1 LHKLKA
7 ETHATNS
14 YVDRI
19 KVYAKDRISLLFFF
33 RIFRVKGTKGH
44 AKDDMISN

>member
-1 LHKLKA
+1 MQPA
-7 ETHATNS
+7 AI

-19 KVYAKDRISLLFFF
+19 KVYAKDRSGLLFFVGFF
-33 RIFRVKGTKGH
+33 RDMKGTKGH

>member
-1 LHKLKA
+1 MQPA
-7 ETHATNS
+7 AI

-19 KVYAKDRISLLFFF
+19 KVYAKDRIGLRFFLREFF
-33 RIFRVKGTKGH
+33 RDMKGTKGH